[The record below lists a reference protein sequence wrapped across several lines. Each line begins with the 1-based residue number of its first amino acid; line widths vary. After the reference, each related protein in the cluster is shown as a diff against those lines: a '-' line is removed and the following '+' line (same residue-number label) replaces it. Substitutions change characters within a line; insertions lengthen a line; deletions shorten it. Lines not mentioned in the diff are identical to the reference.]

1 VVGFDAGGVNRLA
14 QRLQGDYSTVM
25 AKKDMKVEKGLSRAT
40 DLILDLLK
48 DLPKEKAAKA
58 KREIRDLALKSSRSS
73 YRGTASQSRRT
84 AGPRRSRRS
93 RAKYA

>member
-1 VVGFDAGGVNRLA
+1 VGFDAGGVKRLA
-14 QRLQGDYSTVM
+14 RRRAEDYSTLM
-25 AKKDMKVEKGLSRAT
+25 AKKDIKVEKGLARAT
-40 DLILDLLK
+40 DLILDLLE

-58 KREIRDLALKSSRSS
+58 RREIRDLALKSSRSS